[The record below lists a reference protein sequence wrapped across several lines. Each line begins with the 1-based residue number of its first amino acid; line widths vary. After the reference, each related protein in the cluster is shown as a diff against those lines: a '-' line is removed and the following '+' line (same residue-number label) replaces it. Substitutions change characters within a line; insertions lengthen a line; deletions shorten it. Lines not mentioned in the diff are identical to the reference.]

1 MILKNRIQRL
11 LNFQNVALIVF
22 STISFITLLFIL
34 FHNLG
39 NNAIADWDEAR
50 HGINAYEML
59 RSNNW
64 IISTYQYE
72 PDLWNLKPPF
82 SYYLIALFYQL
93 FGFSAFSLRIYSVI
107 SLILVFIISI
117 FLLYR
122 FSNKISIIVFDV
134 TFLSFAEFFI
144 GHCGRTGDADA
155 LFLLLY
161 LISMTGLVI
170 SKTHHWGLYIFG
182 IGFSLAFLTKSFH
195 AAPIMLIGIA
205 YIILSKLYKQL
216 KLKDYIITFIT
227 STLPIVI
234 WAVVR
239 YINDGMAFLGIMFG
253 VDVTDRM
260 ATGASKG
267 GSYFGFIKVLLTN
280 RPTQVIIAMILLCY
294 IIQFIV
300 KRTIK
305 IGISNFQLLLYVWF
319 FVTLIFFSLTRTIEF
334 WYYIPTFLCLILLVS
349 ITINDTIL
357 LIKQQ
362 GVKSHILI
370 SVSSFCLIALFT
382 AFSFLGI
389 YRNIKS
395 TFEIRE
401 TMAQNAI
408 VNFTKQNPTFEG
420 YDCYFVKSKSE
431 DPYPLEN
438 IKEGVWEQCDVL
450 CAELNGDYKCLN
462 GGIEGFRNNKKSILF
477 IEKSLFENHQNEL
490 SQYEVYEYINYKIL
504 IN

>member
-1 MILKNRIQRL
+1 MKDKMQRILNIRSIVMIG
-11 LNFQNVALIVF
+11 F
-22 STISFITLLFIL
+22 SVLSFITLLFIL

-50 HGINAYEML
+50 HGINAFEML
-59 RSNNW
+59 KSNNW

-82 SYYLIALFYQL
+82 SYYLIALSYKL

-107 SLILVFIISI
+107 SIILVFIIS
-117 FLLYR
+117 LLIMYR
-122 FSNKISIIVFDV
+122 FSNKLSIFVFCV
-134 TFLSFAEFFI
+134 TFISFADFFI

-161 LISMTGLVI
+161 LISMSGLAI
-170 SKTHHWGLYIFG
+170 SKRRTWGLYIFG

-227 STLPIVI
+227 SALPIVI

-267 GSYFGFIKVLLTN
+267 GSYFGFIKTLLTN
-280 RPTQVIIAMILLCY
+280 RPTQVIIAVLLLCY

-300 KRTIK
+300 KKSIK
-305 IGISNFQLLLYVWF
+305 IGIANFQLLLYVWF

-357 LIKQQ
+357 LLKQN
-362 GVKSHILI
+362 GIKSHILLSI
-370 SVSSFCLIALFT
+370 FSFCFIALFI
-382 AFSFLGI
+382 AFGFLGI

-395 TFEIRE
+395 TYVIRE

-408 VNFTKQNPTFEG
+408 VNFTKQNPSFEG
-420 YDCYFVKSKSE
+420 YDCYFVKTKSE

-438 IKEGVWEQCDVL
+438 IKEGFWEQCDVL

-462 GGIEGFRNNKKSILF
+462 GGIEGFRNNNKSILF
-477 IEKSLFENHQNEL
+477 IEKALFENHKNEL
-490 SQYEVYEYINYKIL
+490 IQYEVYEDPNYKIL
-504 IN
+504 INKK